1 MRVFRVKNTCLGVP
15 TASGGIIWGALLEPR
30 IMSPT
35 VPSANRKLLPNKHVT
50 ESYSVTLPCS
60 RLLRVYLAGSS
71 QHIKHP
77 SGSNSAKSGGMEAA
91 SLDFLSQFRTLDPK
105 AESQPEEA
113 TWYLVAVRS
122 LLNVMYCNETK
133 KVRRLPSQHQA
144 QAKQFPS
151 YTESQLQGC
160 LWQQKR
166 SYNDGSRRPS

>member
-1 MRVFRVKNTCLGVP
+1 
-15 TASGGIIWGALLEPR
+15 
-30 IMSPT
+30 MSPA
-35 VPSANRKLLPNKHVT
+35 VPSAKRELLPNRHVIV
-50 ESYSVTLPCS
+50 SHSVSLPCS
-60 RLLRVYLAGSS
+60 RLLRVYIAGSS
-71 QHIKHP
+71 QHIEHP
-77 SGSNSAKSGGMEAA
+77 SGSNSAKIGGMAAA

-105 AESQPEEA
+105 GESQPEEA

-122 LLNVMYCNETK
+122 LLNVMYYNETK

-151 YTESQLQGC
+151 YTGSQLQGC